1 MLAPTCT
8 HHQRRRRRRPG
19 QIAVAG
25 DRCRNHQSP
34 AAPCSRIRFVLMC
47 RQRSQQARKSRAPAG
62 WRARGACWE
71 IFAASG
77 GRSITPADSDWDEAE
92 NFKRASEWQL
102 QPVTDSPAE
111 TRDSWR
117 DGEDPV
123 KEAGD
128 PAIRATSGSW
138 KVLYQ
143 SSEVVPVRKSLS
155 GSDGCQVKSLS
166 PPSLP

>member
-1 MLAPTCT
+1 
-8 HHQRRRRRRPG
+8 
-19 QIAVAG
+19 
-25 DRCRNHQSP
+25 
-34 AAPCSRIRFVLMC
+34 MC
-47 RQRSQQARKSRAPAG
+47 RERSQQARKSRAPAG

-128 PAIRATSGSW
+128 PARMAGSPKPPREVGKFCTRVLSWFQSGRASVALMAARLNPFLRHRFREFSKAEG
-138 KVLYQ
+138 LFL
-143 SSEVVPVRKSLS
+143 EL
-155 GSDGCQVKSLS
+155 
-166 PPSLP
+166 